1 MNSSDKELNERL
13 LQLTRD
19 ASFRDLRLVD
29 KYVKSE
35 LLRREKAYISK
46 KESDREGFKGLINFM
61 TGVVQAMALRQLL
74 RWSKGHIGLGTSP
87 AGGEPWRH
95 WEIIN
100 ASVLLTNTCI
110 NSPSKVGGF
119 FRNDIERINPFYTR
133 LDFWNLS
140 RLQSVLRNYKPK
152 EY

>member
-61 TGVVQAMALRQLL
+61 TGVAQAMALRQLL
-74 RWSKGHIGLGTSP
+74 RWSKGHIGFGTNP
-87 AGGEPWRH
+87 ASGEMWLPL
-95 WEIIN
+95 ELIN
-100 ASVLLTNTCI
+100 ASNLLHNKHTRDNQGWNFNR
-110 NSPSKVGGF
+110 NSS
-119 FRNDIERINPFYTR
+119 EHLNPFYTR
-133 LDFWNLS
+133 LNFWGLDK
-140 RLQSVLRNYKPK
+140 LQSMLRNYKPK